1 MYITNLLLA
10 ICVTAIY
17 VTAAALPTTSLST
30 RSPFIPAS
38 LQDEYIQ
45 LLKINEDYLIEK
57 KNHERAERHKK
68 RQDPDLEQKYPDH
81 DKILPKSQKNYQPC
95 VSGVTAMCYR
105 LMDIRQVIPQV
116 CRDCDIIPVMYEET
130 QGVPPAKEEGIR
142 FPPRQL
148 ERRDVETEMEADVE
162 MEMNHDPNGKCHVRK
177 ELPKCQKKIKK
188 GKFPLPAYCRDCRF
202 TPDGRRLPKPCRVDP
217 ENYNKCEGIE
227 ELPDESEY
235 DSD

>member
-1 MYITNLLLA
+1 
-10 ICVTAIY
+10 
-17 VTAAALPTTSLST
+17 
-30 RSPFIPAS
+30 
-38 LQDEYIQ
+38 
-45 LLKINEDYLIEK
+45 
-57 KNHERAERHKK
+57 
-68 RQDPDLEQKYPDH
+68 
-81 DKILPKSQKNYQPC
+81 
-95 VSGVTAMCYR
+95 
-105 LMDIRQVIPQV
+105 
-116 CRDCDIIPVMYEET
+116 MYEET

-148 ERRDVETEMEADVE
+148 EKRDVEMEMEADVE
-162 MEMNHDPNGKCHVRK
+162 MDMNHDPNGKCHVRK

-188 GKFPLPAYCRDCRF
+188 GF

>member
-10 ICVTAIY
+10 ICVTAIH

-81 DKILPKSQKNYQPC
+81 DKILPESQKNYQPC

-105 LMDIRQVIPQV
+105 LMDIRYVFCCFFAPLFFFLVLFLSTKTLLNVFLIDEIYSQVIPQV

-148 ERRDVETEMEADVE
+148 ERRDVEMEMEADVE

-188 GKFPLPAYCRDCRF
+188 G
-202 TPDGRRLPKPCRVDP
+202 
-217 ENYNKCEGIE
+217 
-227 ELPDESEY
+227 
-235 DSD
+235 